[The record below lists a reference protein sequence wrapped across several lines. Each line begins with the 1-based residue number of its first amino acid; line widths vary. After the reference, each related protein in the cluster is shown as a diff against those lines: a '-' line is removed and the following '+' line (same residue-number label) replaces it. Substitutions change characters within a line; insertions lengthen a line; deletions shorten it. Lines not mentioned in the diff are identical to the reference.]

1 MAGKSGGPDPTA
13 PLFILKHT
21 ILMIIKYTFIDS
33 SLLLELQPE
42 QECGNK
48 LTLRFFKVG
57 RPAALKIDDVMS
69 EIYQKSLK
77 LKGSV
82 SHKVKLILKKIRLN
96 LN

>member
-1 MAGKSGGPDPTA
+1 MRIFRIFLGQCVVLPPV
-13 PLFILKHT
+13 
-21 ILMIIKYTFIDS
+21 
-33 SLLLELQPE
+33 
-42 QECGNK
+42 
-48 LTLRFFKVG
+48 FKVG